1 MKSDPKDVIFGTKM
15 SEWISRVPNELTRD
29 AVGLWQIVPDGEL
42 NFRLSGFSLAEF
54 VRRNIVALIDA
65 GAIPV
70 AGGKG
75 TGYEWVYQPQFGT
88 TKEDIVRNV
97 VAEWQRIG
105 NNVDELMGSV
115 WFARPRPGTKYI
127 KMD

>member
-29 AVGLWQIVPDGEL
+29 AVGLWQIVPDGEF
-42 NFRLSGFSLAEF
+42 NFQLSGAALADF
-54 VRRNIVALIDA
+54 VRRNIVELIDA
-65 GAIPV
+65 GALPV
-70 AGGKG
+70 TGGKG
-75 TGYEWVYQPQFGT
+75 TGYDWVYQPQFGT
-88 TKEDIVRNV
+88 IKDDIVRNV
-97 VAEWQRIG
+97 IAEWQRIG

-115 WFARPRPGTKYI
+115 WFALPRPGAKYI